1 MSFPPDLG
9 YELVNPPLSPGGGFR
24 FGRGTLVHVTNSE
37 ISSPDIRS
45 DDVPIGRADGL
56 MMGRDYFGGVTLT
69 FDINIKTRTPG
80 DKGAAA
86 KALHRRMA
94 QAWFT
99 EDTTV
104 GASRLIPGEVS
115 ELYLTDDDRTLIIYG
130 RPREYQPSRGRTR
143 AGWIPV
149 TATFQAITHK
159 FYEAQWQH
167 GSITT
172 APSTSTGFVPPF
184 IFPLTTFS
192 IQVLDDFLIVDGNT
206 ETWLLTKVYGPISQ
220 PKIEVTN
227 YYTIETSSDFSLGPG
242 EWMEIDPRPWVRK
255 VMKNGTIPMAGKFT
269 ARSRRLSMQTLP
281 PGVHRVVLRGNDPTG
296 TARLETSWRNAWN
309 TW

>member
-9 YELVNPPLSPGGGFR
+9 YELVNPPLTPGNGFR
-24 FGRGTLVHVTNSE
+24 FGRGTLVHVAKSE
-37 ISSPDIRS
+37 ISSPNIRK
-45 DDVPIGRADGL
+45 DRAPIGRADG
-56 MMGRDYFGGVTLT
+56 MRVGREYIEGLNIL
-69 FDINIKTRTPG
+69 FDINIKTKSPG
-80 DKGAAA
+80 DNGVAA

-99 EDTTV
+99 EDTLV
-104 GASRLIPGEVS
+104 GASRLTPGEVS

-130 RPREYQPSRGRTR
+130 RPGEYQPSRGWTR

-149 TATFQAITHK
+149 TATFEAVTHK

-167 GSITT
+167 GSITS

-184 IFPLTTFS
+184 QFPLSTFS
-192 IQVLDDFLIVDGNT
+192 TQVLDDFLFVEGNT

-227 YYTIETSSDFSLGPG
+227 YYTIETSNDFSLAAG
-242 EWMEIDPRPWVRK
+242 EWLEIDPRPWARK
-255 VMKNGTIPMAGKFT
+255 VMKNGTIPVAGKFT
-269 ARSRRLSMQTLP
+269 AKSRRISMQTLP
-281 PGVHRVVLRGNDPTG
+281 PGTHRVVLRGNDPTG
-296 TARLETSWRNAWN
+296 TARLETSWRNAWS